1 MLHPRAIGRS
11 PLRKDDGHR
20 ERDGDRV
27 RMRVASAP
35 SAARAAARR
44 VGTREII
51 RGAMP
56 QASASTPRRVKREI
70 IRGAMPQA
78 SASTPS
84 RGPEREFIRDK
95 TRASTVVGQSRWG
108 YEPWVIIRGEGTRA
122 SAARWRSGKVG
133 REGALAIR
141 DILNGS
147 KGLPRDT
154 GMEAGSRRR
163 RVPVAGRSHTARLR
177 RADLWAMRLMGLLW
191 FRQGGGCSTFPLIGP
206 MY

>member
-44 VGTREII
+44 VGTREVIRGAMPQASASTPRRVKREVI

-78 SASTPS
+78 SASTP
-84 RGPEREFIRDK
+84 RRAEREFIRDK
-95 TRASTVVGQSRWG
+95 TRASTVVGQARWG

-122 SAARWRSGKVG
+122 SAARWRCGELG

-154 GMEAGSRRR
+154 G
-163 RVPVAGRSHTARLR
+163 
-177 RADLWAMRLMGLLW
+177 
-191 FRQGGGCSTFPLIGP
+191 
-206 MY
+206 